1 MKVLIA
7 LAVALSA
14 AMAHAS
20 DIEIRP
26 GAGNSVI
33 VTDASGNEAH
43 LRITDSGEVVLPGL
57 AHTEEQDE
65 APVCY
70 SVTTGR
76 LGNCPPS
83 TLEGPEGPQ
92 GETGPEG
99 PQGPR
104 GETGPEGPQGEAG
117 PEGPQGETGPEGP
130 QGPQG
135 ATGPEGPQG
144 EVGPEGPQGE
154 AGPQGPQGP
163 EGAQGETG
171 PEGPQGETGPEGPQ
185 GPEGPPGTSGYEVIQ
200 EISEEIAVGSSEGM
214 TVECPGGKQ
223 PVGGGWGGTDGSTF
237 FTVRRNNIN
246 FSETAWQVTVQ
257 NEGPNVSRL
266 IVRLICMYVD

>member
-83 TLEGPEGPQ
+83 TLE
-92 GETGPEG
+92 
-99 PQGPR
+99 
-104 GETGPEGPQGEAG
+104 G